1 MNLCFVLELVVAFSG
16 QKCVPMA
23 GLGNCSPTP
32 FCTLCK
38 FNYGHQIFNWLLK
51 ELRVNIN
58 KEDHRSYCKKENL
71 PNKKVFTKS

>member
-1 MNLCFVLELVVAFSG
+1 MNLCFVLELVVAFSR

-32 FCTLCK
+32 FFCMLCK
-38 FNYGHQIFNWLLK
+38 FAATKFLIGYLK
-51 ELRVNIN
+51 LRVNIN

-71 PNKKVFTKS
+71 PNKKVFIKL